1 MIRTACAVATL
12 LLVCGCG
19 ITGFEESNR
28 LSPEEIKSL
37 IDKAPYPNLTATSEA
52 KLPGRTVTKPDGTRS
67 ATINLAEA
75 IQLALANNQG
85 FLSSTEG
92 LDLQLLSL
100 EATRRSWWPLLSSDL
115 SGSVGWADSKGGSGS
130 SSESV
135 GLGLSQKLPWGAS
148 ASLSAATSG
157 SQGVGPN
164 SYSSSASAGISV
176 PILRGGGWRLG
187 IEGTVAAE
195 RGYVYARRTY
205 AYNKVKLYVDTVESY
220 FRQLQQEDLI
230 RNSERNLERAKMG
243 LRQSDLLY
251 RLART
256 SQTDVLRAKLQ
267 VTLAEDALTNA
278 REQLRIAREAFKLD
292 LGLRPEDE
300 LILEGEKLEHHP
312 IAVNPEEAIAAVFQ
326 SNPFWLN
333 AKDAFDDAGRGLEF
347 AENATLPS
355 LNIGA
360 GYSWS
365 FEPTTRPF
373 ENFQLS
379 SEGYSAS
386 ASFSYALDRRDT
398 NRTYQAAVIG
408 YRAAERG
415 FRRTRD
421 QFARDTQSLISA
433 VKQAEVNMENQRRAI
448 KDAERSVLLNTYEY
462 RRGRIKNRD
471 VIEAQDQLLA
481 AQNGYQDKLVS
492 AKISQFRLLQWI
504 GRLEVDDEGRW
515 FK

>member
-1 MIRTACAVATL
+1 GRAVA
-12 LLVCGCG
+12 
-19 ITGFEESNR
+19 
-28 LSPEEIKSL
+28 
-37 IDKAPYPNLTATSEA
+37 
-52 KLPGRTVTKPDGTRS
+52 KPDGTRKI
-67 ATINLAEA
+67 TINLVEA
-75 IQLALANNQG
+75 IRLALANNQG

-100 EATRRSWWPLLSSDL
+100 EATRRSWWPLPSEL
-115 SGSVGWADSKGGSGS
+115 SGSVGWADSKGSTGS
-130 SSESV
+130 SSESLGV
-135 GLGLSQKLPWGAS
+135 GVSQKLPWGATASVS
-148 ASLSAATSG
+148 AGQSG
-157 SQGVGPN
+157 SQGLGPN

-195 RGYVYARRTY
+195 RGYVYARRNY
-205 AYNKVKLYVDTVESY
+205 AYNRTKLCVDTVESY
-220 FRQLQQEDLI
+220 FRQLQQQDII

-243 LRQSDLLY
+243 LRQAELLY

-256 SQTDVLRAKLQ
+256 SQTDVFRAEIN
-267 VTLAEDALTNA
+267 VSLAEDALTNA
-278 REQLRIAREAFKLD
+278 KDQARIARDAFKLD

-300 LILEGEKLEHHP
+300 LNLEEEKLEHHP
-312 IAVNPEEAIAAVFQ
+312 LAVDPEEAIAAVFK

-333 AKDAFDDAGRGLEF
+333 AKDGFDDAGRALEF
-347 AENATLPS
+347 ARNASLPS
-355 LNIGA
+355 FNVGA

-365 FEPTTRPF
+365 FEPTSRPF

-386 ASFSYALDRRDT
+386 ASFSMPLDRLDI
-398 NRTYQAAVIG
+398 NRSYQAAVIS

-415 FRRTRD
+415 FRRSRD

-433 VKQAEVNMENQRRAI
+433 VKQAEANMVNQQRAI
-448 KDAERSVLLNTYEY
+448 KNAERLVLLNTYEY

-471 VIEAQDQLLA
+471 VIESQDQLLA
-481 AQNGYQDKLVS
+481 AQNAYQAALVS
-492 AKISQFRLLQWI
+492 AKISQLRLFQWI
-504 GRLEVDDEGRW
+504 GRLEPDDEGRW